1 MSTYNLIKPVVPV
14 FIFILAVIATPV
26 KAQNIS
32 EQVTVTAAFE
42 PTIPDANK
50 INIEPPDSEANID
63 LPKMT
68 YSNEAEQMMVSLKP
82 ESIAPVKLVG
92 EPLSKLYRNYVK
104 AGFGSNTSPLLDIY
118 AGSLRSEKHALGL
131 HLKHFSS
138 SGEIEGYPKTGNSLN
153 LAEIYGQK
161 FFTNHTLSA
170 DLGFRRNV
178 VHHYGFLQEQFSD
191 TNKVIYNFSDEDLK
205 QRFARFNGA
214 IGIASNY
221 NNDDRLNHFAG
232 ISFKHIAD
240 LFETSETGFYF
251 KGGADKKFELFDF
264 TDHQTLGLTA
274 DVDFIRYKD
283 SSLIQNNTLISLK
296 PFIGT
301 EFNEYS
307 IKAGLNINFKFDT
320 VSKAYLFPFVEGRLK
335 IIEDALVVH
344 AGITGDIK
352 RIGFDELSDINPFV
366 QSRLPLMYMREKFT
380 FYAGLRARAGEYIDF
395 TVHVKS
401 SAVDNAWFFIND
413 YSQIP
418 YNRFTLIHDDGTLL
432 KGRAE
437 AQYHTAERIMVK
449 AFAELEAWSL
459 DSLEHAYHVP
469 VLKFGIDGMY
479 QIQNKII
486 ARANITSHGQ
496 QYALGMSDEGLF
508 TQETLKGFID
518 ASLGFEYRYTKSL
531 SFWINFNNIT
541 NSRYYLWNN
550 YPSYKFNLM
559 GGVTYSF

>member
-1 MSTYNLIKPVVPV
+1 MNLHN
-14 FIFILAVIATPV
+14 ILRPAILIVTAAFLVTITPAL
-26 KAQNIS
+26 AQNIS

-42 PTIPDANK
+42 PSIPDANK

-104 AGFGSNTSPLLDIY
+104 AGFGSYTSPLLDIY
-118 AGSLRSEKHALGL
+118 AGSLRSEDHALGL

-138 SGEIEGYPKTGNSLN
+138 SGEIDGYPKTGNSLN
-153 LAEIYGQK
+153 LAEVYGEK
-161 FFTNHTLSA
+161 FLINHTLSA

-178 VHHYGFLQEQFSD
+178 VHHYGFITEQFSD
-191 TNKVIYNFSDEDLK
+191 TSLFPYIYDDEDLK
-205 QRFARFNGA
+205 QRFARFTG
-214 IGIASNY
+214 GVGFKSNY
-221 NNDDRLNHFAG
+221 TEKDRFNHFAG
-232 ISFKHIAD
+232 IRFKHISD
-240 LFETSETGFYF
+240 LYETSETGVSFS
-251 KGGADKKFELFDF
+251 GGTDKRFELLDF
-264 TDHQTLGLTA
+264 TEYQQLGLTA
-274 DVDFIRYKD
+274 NVNYIRYKD
-283 SSLIQNNTLISLK
+283 SSLTQNNTLISLK
-296 PFIGT
+296 PFIST
-301 EFNEYS
+301 EFNEYY

-352 RIGFDELSDINPFV
+352 RMGFDELSDINPFL
-366 QSRLPLMYMREKFT
+366 QSRLPLMYTREKFT

-413 YSQIP
+413 YSQVP
-418 YNRFTLIHDDGTLL
+418 FNRFTLVYDDGTLING
-432 KGRAE
+432 KAE
-437 AQYHTAERIMVK
+437 LQYHTAERIMLK
-449 AFAELEAWSL
+449 AFAEVESWSL
-459 DSLEHAYHVP
+459 DSLDHAYHVP
-469 VLKFGIDGMY
+469 ALKFGIDGMY

-486 ARANITSHGQ
+486 TRANITVHGQ
-496 QYALGMSDEGLF
+496 QYALAMEDGIFS
-508 TQETLKGFID
+508 QKTLKGFVD
-518 ASLGFEYRYTKSL
+518 ASLGIEYRYTKSL
-531 SFWINFNNIT
+531 SFWVNFNNIT

-550 YPSYKFNLM
+550 YPSYKINLM